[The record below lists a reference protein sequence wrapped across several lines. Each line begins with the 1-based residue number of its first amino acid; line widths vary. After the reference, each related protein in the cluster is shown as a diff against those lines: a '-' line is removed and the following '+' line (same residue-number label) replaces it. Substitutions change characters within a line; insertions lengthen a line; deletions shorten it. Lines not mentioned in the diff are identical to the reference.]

1 MKISKLYN
9 IKIKADSTSFSNHV
23 LVDQNTVHFGAVN
36 DDPHNDDKGF
46 QYSAGLLS
54 ERGYNNDVSYHIKD
68 FDKNNLQDST
78 FYRTPKLALPQNKM
92 QLLKDKY
99 NIKVVRDKE
108 KADYIITSDK
118 YIEGLTEY
126 SWNDFYSGIDL
137 KHNYLDKIKGFC
149 SEFIYDKINDF
160 IDHVISEDGYIRI
173 QMDLPWSFKSPAKDA
188 FHTRTALSDYTKSF
202 RIITDLDMMTFIIDN
217 EDILVKDTDLINYC
231 NEDSIV
237 LSPEDCKSISAMVN
251 SDDRTNQELALEMM
265 ANCNIE
271 KSFDKV
277 ALIFAF
283 YQDRLRYCN
292 NWNSVN
298 VKSLRKQMSSINYV
312 DTGRGHGFNYLVKAL
327 HAKGALTPFA
337 VGVISNKMCK
347 TILNYVGLTSEHS
360 VFDIKPK
367 DLKLKSQYSDEI
379 PF

>member
-9 IKIKADSTSFSNHV
+9 IRIKADSTSFSNHV
-23 LVDQNTVHFGAVN
+23 LVDQNTVHFEPAKY
-36 DDPHNDDKGF
+36 DPHYDDKGF
-46 QYSAGLLS
+46 QYSAGLLIGG
-54 ERGYNNDVSYHIKD
+54 GYGNDISYDIKD

-99 NIKVVRDKE
+99 NVKVIRNKE

-118 YIEGLTEY
+118 YIESLTEY
-126 SWNDFYSGIDL
+126 FWDGFYSGTDL
-137 KHNYLDKIKGFC
+137 KHNYLDNIKGFC

-160 IDHVISEDGYIRI
+160 IDHVISQDGYIRI
-173 QMDLPWSFKSPAKDA
+173 QIILPWSFKSPAKDA
-188 FHTRTALSDYTKSF
+188 FHTRTALSDYRKSF
-202 RIITDLDMMTFIIDN
+202 RIITDLDMMNFIIDN
-217 EDILVKDTDLINYC
+217 QDRLVKDTDLINYC

-237 LSPEDCKSISAMVN
+237 LSPEDCKSISAMVS
-251 SDDRTNQELALEMM
+251 SDDQTNQALALEMM

-271 KSFDKV
+271 KSFDKI

-283 YQDRLRYCN
+283 YEDRLRYCS

-298 VKSLRKQMSSINYV
+298 VKSLRKQMSSISYV
-312 DTGRGHGFNYLVKAL
+312 DTKRGHGFNGLIKSL
-327 HAKGALTPFA
+327 HAKGVLTPFA

-347 TILNYVGLTSEHS
+347 TVLNYVGLTSEHS